1 MASDPPNRAAHA
13 TIAGFAYQF
22 DLTTLTILS
31 ADNTDQIAVEGCEDV
46 DILKDT
52 TGEAVQCKYLEAA
65 KYSLAGLRKPIL
77 PMLRA
82 FANGQEWN
90 YRLYVHYGDSIG
102 LPETLSLTELKDCL
116 TEKKRKSAVTV
127 LHYQEF
133 SDDVLTAFLA
143 RFTIQAGNSFDMQ
156 QKEVQAALCLA
167 LGGTP
172 DDVRDLH
179 YPNAVALVMDLAMRP
194 ALHDRMITRSVF
206 LNNLNMRPAMYTRWH
221 EEYVGL
227 ERFKGLLKR
236 RIKAVDLLTPNKRR
250 LIVLESPP
258 SHSDGLI
265 SVVDLIGKLA
275 TTMYGPGKLSDAKP
289 WTVVL
294 DASENEVAVI
304 KKDLIAAGVMPND
317 GFEHLLFSASLFDR
331 DPLINTKK
339 NSKVIEATSYDVRI
353 VSAATYLAHRDE
365 ITPPTIAVS
374 FAVASAREYVN
385 HLNVQTLDIQ
395 GCHPENILDLLGG
408 AK

>member
-1 MASDPPNRAAHA
+1 MVSDPPNRAANA

-22 DLTTLTILS
+22 DLTTLTILG

-46 DILKDT
+46 DILKET
-52 TGEAVQCKYLEAA
+52 TAEAVQCKYLEAA

-82 FANGQEWN
+82 FANGQEWS
-90 YRLYVHYGDSIG
+90 YRLYVHYGDPIG
-102 LPETLSLTELKDCL
+102 LPGVLSLTELKDCL
-116 TEKKRKSAVTV
+116 TEKKRKPAVTI

-133 SDDVLTAFLA
+133 SDDVLIAFLEH
-143 RFTIQAGNSFDMQ
+143 FTIQAGNSFALQ
-156 QKEVQAALCLA
+156 QKEVQEALRLA
-167 LGGTP
+167 LSATP

-206 LNNLNMRPAMYTRWH
+206 LDSLNMRPNLYTRWH

-227 ERFKGLLKR
+227 ERFKRLLKR
-236 RIKAVDLLTPNKRR
+236 RIKAADLLTPNKRR
-250 LIVLESPP
+250 LILLESPA
-258 SHSDGLI
+258 SQSNGLI
-265 SVVDLIGKLA
+265 SVVDLICKLA

-294 DASENEVAVI
+294 DASEDEVAVI
-304 KKDLIAAGVMPND
+304 KKRLIAAGIMPND
-317 GFEHLLFSASLFDR
+317 GFEHLAFSATLFER

-339 NSKVIEATSYDVRI
+339 NSKLIEATSYDVRI
-353 VSAATYLAHRDE
+353 VSSATYLAHHDE
-365 ITPPTIAVS
+365 IAPPTVAVS
-374 FAVASAREYVN
+374 FAAASAREYVDDQ
-385 HLNVQTLDIQ
+385 NVQTLDIQ
-395 GCHPENILDLLGG
+395 GWHPENILDILGG